1 MGSLCIGGHG
11 GPGEIRLGHGCGCSI
26 VSVVLNF
33 LKILYAHHV
42 FVVVSKKKK
51 QGWAKCY
58 VKQQFM

>member
-51 QGWAKCY
+51 TGLG
-58 VKQQFM
+58 